1 MVIEYLIHNCFKN
14 TAKALLTETSK
25 LENCT
30 SILQTTEKQKKG
42 LFSDYDAQWTLL
54 DARKSLTDAI
64 ERGDILEAFEL
75 IKKYFPS
82 FAAYDVVPNGIPP
95 PNDPE
100 GEALHMVLFK
110 LKCQRF
116 VEIIRSSTSTSS
128 MEALRYAQTH
138 LKAPQD
144 ALKEKVNEVT
154 ALIAYTDPH
163 QSRSKHLLSQE
174 RRDQLATEVNNV
186 LLAQCNLPV
195 QTSIEKISRQYSVV
209 SEELHKTN
217 KGSLDHTVF

>member
-1 MVIEYLIHNCFKN
+1 MSV
-14 TAKALLTETSK
+14 
-25 LENCT
+25 
-30 SILQTTEKQKKG
+30 G
-42 LFSDYDAQWTLL
+42 
-54 DARKSLTDAI
+54 LTDAI